1 MIYIRFFMWFKSSVV
16 FMIYYYSAIV
26 VVGINDLSMTAVLFF

>member
-16 FMIYYYSAIV
+16 FMIYYSAIV